1 MKHVQLFEQFVNEA
15 LNLKEVQ
22 KMEKELQKMLAKFD
36 KYEDDTEDEDGQE
49 RVDDAYV
56 AIEEATLVIRAR
68 LISDMM
74 DLEESVVINEA
85 VKSADVR
92 KFVKPLEKY
101 ASQLEEL
108 ADEHGDD
115 IADAC
120 YEAAELL
127 QDAASRLE
135 YI

>member
-56 AIEEATLVIRAR
+56 AIEDATLVIRAR